1 MVNAPGAAAGPAA
14 RREFRVPLPGR
25 SDLVLG
31 PRTLLMGIVN
41 ATPDSFSDGG
51 AHADPAAHA
60 ERLAD
65 EGADLLDVGGEST
78 RPGAAQVP
86 DDEQIRRVVPVIERL
101 ARTRPHVPLSV
112 DTRSARVVRE
122 AVAAGASIVNDVSG
136 LSFDPSMRAAVAAL
150 GVPAVVMHMRGT
162 PADMKTR
169 AAYGDVV
176 AEVLAELRATLDA
189 ARAAGVVRL
198 LADPGIGFAKT
209 AEQSLALVAALP
221 RFCDLGVP
229 ILAGPS
235 RKSFL
240 ALAARDAT
248 SPPAIARLEASVA
261 AAALCAWLGAH
272 VVRVHDVRACG
283 DAVRLA
289 DAVRAAGRE
298 RSGAS

>member
-1 MVNAPGAAAGPAA
+1 MSAPGAATGPFP
-14 RREFRVPLPGR
+14 RREFRLPLPR
-25 SDLVLG
+25 RADLVLG

-101 ARTRPHVPLSV
+101 VRTRPHVPLSV
-112 DTRSARVVRE
+112 DTRSARVARE

-136 LSFDPSMRAAVAAL
+136 LTFDLSMRAAVAAL

-162 PADMKTR
+162 PADMR
-169 AAYGDVV
+169 ARTDYGDVV
-176 AEVLAELRATLDA
+176 AEVIAELRATLDT
-189 ARAAGVVRL
+189 ARAAGVVHL
-198 LADPGIGFAKT
+198 VADPGIGFAKT
-209 AEQSLALVAALP
+209 AEQSLTLVAALP
-221 RFCDLGVP
+221 RFAGLSVP
-229 ILAGPS
+229 VLAGPS

-240 ALAARDAT
+240 AVATRDA
-248 SPPAIARLEASVA
+248 SAPPAIARLEASVA

-272 VVRVHDVRACG
+272 IVRVHDVRACG

-289 DAVRAAGRE
+289 DAVRAAGRDG
-298 RSGAS
+298 SGAS